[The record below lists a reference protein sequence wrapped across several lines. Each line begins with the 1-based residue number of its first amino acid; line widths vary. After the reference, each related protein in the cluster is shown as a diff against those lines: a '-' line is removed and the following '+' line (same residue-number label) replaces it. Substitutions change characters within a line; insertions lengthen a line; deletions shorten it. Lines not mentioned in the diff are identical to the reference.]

1 MNLDM
6 IDSPV
11 LILDALSDDYLFFNE
26 CDIAWD
32 GQCHTFEGIQV
43 NALKADELERI
54 VCGIW
59 DYDDIREFV
68 LYFQNFLL
76 QLESDDQIKVPRSM
90 VAPGIRKALP
100 EGDLTG
106 ITLANLAAC
115 AGAIRLEKTTVA
127 DLLKGTDGE
136 KYDNVEAYT
145 VFYDVRLAN
154 GIPCFFD
161 LVARM
166 LWDLRQCFRSLDG
179 RGFAIAFFAVRNL
192 DADQYFGDVD
202 SPVAGAQ
209 ENPLLMVV
217 DSAPEISLVA
227 CSSGSIEARVDGALD
242 VEKPGCDMAND
253 VGLFETL
260 SAAGQSAALVS
271 DAKPSYGPVGK
282 VAKTVCQAGAQKVA
296 SAMSLVIAEKAY
308 HEALDARDAAKYEL
322 KNAEKALEQRE
333 KLLPNFKAE
342 RAAYEKLKAD
352 IDEVEVDANKFADEV
367 SFYQKQ
373 IEGLTAEI
381 NRVEGKLE
389 AVTQEIAQTS
399 AFSFGRRSA
408 LKSKQEVLQG
418 ELNAA
423 KRKRK
428 GIEDES
434 HESSLCLMEDRAY
447 LRENKEKLGDME
459 RRIARMKEEIDKS
472 VDEAGKMR
480 VRVDEAKVAFEQAD
494 KAYEEARE
502 RYMNVAD

>member
-1 MNLDM
+1 MN
-6 IDSPV
+6 IDIPTLV
-11 LILDALSDDYLFFNE
+11 MAMLSEDFIFFNE
-26 CDIAWD
+26 DDIAWD
-32 GQCHTFEGIQV
+32 EEKREHFFKGAQANASKAEMLDSVVRAFDFDGIAEFAF
-43 NALKADELERI
+43 ALQGILLGLEADK
-54 VCGIW
+54 
-59 DYDDIREFV
+59 
-68 LYFQNFLL
+68 
-76 QLESDDQIKVPRSM
+76 QLVVPRSM
-90 VAPGIRKALP
+90 VAQGVRQGLP

-106 ITLANLAAC
+106 ISLASLAAC
-115 AGAIRLEKTTVA
+115 GHA
-127 DLLKGTDGE
+127 LKFAKQESDS
-136 KYDNVEAYT
+136 YLVM
-145 VFYDVRLAN
+145 YDVRLAQ

-166 LWDLRQCFRSLDG
+166 LWDLREVEPDLSGKSFAI
-179 RGFAIAFFAVRNL
+179 GFASCRNF
-192 DADQYFGDVD
+192 DADQYFGEVA

-209 ENPLLMVV
+209 AERCVMQVNC
-217 DSAPEISLVA
+217 APEINLGVS
-227 CSSGSIEARVDGALD
+227 SSGSVEIQDSGVLD
-242 VEKPGCDMAND
+242 VEKPGHDMAND
-253 VGLFETL
+253 AKLLEAL
-260 SAAGQSAALVS
+260 SAAGQSAASVS
-271 DAKPSYGPVGK
+271 DAKPSYEPVGK
-282 VAKTVCQAGAQKVA
+282 AAKAVCQAGAQRVA
-296 SAMSLVIAEKAY
+296 SAMSLVIAEKVY

-333 KLLPNFKAE
+333 KLLSNFKAE

-352 IDEVEVDANKFADEV
+352 IDEVEADANKFADEV

-408 LKSKQEVLQG
+408 LKSKQEALQG

-459 RRIARMKEEIDKS
+459 QRIARMKEEIDKS

-480 VRVDEAKVAFEQAD
+480 VRVDKAKVAFEQAD

>member
-1 MNLDM
+1 MN
-6 IDSPV
+6 IDIPTLV
-11 LILDALSDDYLFFNE
+11 MAMLSEDFIFFNE
-26 CDIAWD
+26 DDIAWD
-32 GQCHTFEGIQV
+32 EEKREHFFKGAQV
-43 NALKADELERI
+43 NASKAEMLDSVVRAFDFDGIAEFAFALQGILLGLEA
-54 VCGIW
+54 
-59 DYDDIREFV
+59 DK
-68 LYFQNFLL
+68 
-76 QLESDDQIKVPRSM
+76 QLVVPRSM
-90 VAPGIRKALP
+90 VAQGIRQGLP

-106 ITLANLAAC
+106 ISLANLAAC
-115 AGAIRLEKTTVA
+115 GHA
-127 DLLKGTDGE
+127 LKFAKQESDS
-136 KYDNVEAYT
+136 YLVM
-145 VFYDVRLAN
+145 YDVRLAQ

-166 LWDLRQCFRSLDG
+166 LWDLREVEPDLSGKSFAI
-179 RGFAIAFFAVRNL
+179 GFASCRNF
-192 DADQYFGDVD
+192 DADQYFGEVD

-209 ENPLLMVV
+209 AERCVMQVNC
-217 DSAPEISLVA
+217 APEINLGVS
-227 CSSGSIEARVDGALD
+227 SSGSVEIQDSGVLD
-242 VEKPGCDMAND
+242 VENPGCDMANG
-253 VGLFETL
+253 VELFETL

-296 SAMSLVIAEKAY
+296 SAMSLVI
-308 HEALDARDAAKYEL
+308 
-322 KNAEKALEQRE
+322 AEKALEQRE

-447 LRENKEKLGDME
+447 LRKNKEKLGDME

-480 VRVDEAKVAFEQAD
+480 VRVDRAKVAFEQAD

>member
-1 MNLDM
+1 MN
-6 IDSPV
+6 IDIPTLV
-11 LILDALSDDYLFFNE
+11 MAMLSEDFIFFNE
-26 CDIAWD
+26 DDIAWD
-32 GQCHTFEGIQV
+32 DEKQEHFFKGAQV
-43 NALKADELERI
+43 NAPKAEMLDSAVRAFDFD
-54 VCGIW
+54 GIA
-59 DYDDIREFV
+59 EFV
-68 LYFQNFLL
+68 FALQGILL
-76 QLESDDQIKVPRSM
+76 GLEVDKQLVVPRSM
-90 VAPGIRKALP
+90 IAQGVRQGLP

-115 AGAIRLEKTTVA
+115 GHA
-127 DLLKGTDGE
+127 LKFAKQESDS
-136 KYDNVEAYT
+136 YLVM
-145 VFYDVRLAN
+145 YDVRLAQ

-166 LWDLRQCFRSLDG
+166 LWDLREVEPNLSGKPFAI
-179 RGFAIAFFAVRNL
+179 GFASCRNF
-192 DADQYFGDVD
+192 DADQYFGDV
-202 SPVAGAQ
+202 SFPVAGAQ
-209 ENPLLMVV
+209 EERCIMQVGC
-217 DSAPEISLVA
+217 APEINLDVN
-227 CSSGSIEARVDGALD
+227 SSGLVEIRDSSVLD
-242 VEKPGCDMAND
+242 AEKPDDDMANY
-253 VGLFETL
+253 VELFETL

-271 DAKPSYGPVGK
+271 DAKPSYEPAGK

-296 SAMSLVIAEKAY
+296 SAMSLVMAEKAY
-308 HEALDARDAAKYEL
+308 YEALDAKNAAKNEL
-322 KNAEKALEQRE
+322 KNVEKALEQRE

-352 IDEVEVDANKFADEV
+352 IDEVEADANKFADEV

-381 NRVEGKLE
+381 NRVEGELE
-389 AVTQEIAQTS
+389 VITQEIVQTS
-399 AFSFGRRSA
+399 AFSFGKRST
-408 LKSKQEVLQG
+408 LKSKQGALQG
-418 ELNAA
+418 ELDAA

-480 VRVDEAKVAFEQAD
+480 VRVDTAKAAFEQAD
-494 KAYEEARE
+494 KACEEAWE
-502 RYMNVAD
+502 RYMNAGD